1 MIKQHGRPSARLV
14 GGVKPLVDPRSS
26 SDTLRPPDDDD
37 QIIIM
42 VNMIV
47 IMMIMMIMMMI
58 INFSRMMKDS
68 GCPRAMRGIAARV
81 QPLELKFKERGR

>member
-1 MIKQHGRPSARLV
+1 MQLWMNKNQSFYLNVIKQHGRPSATLV

-58 INFSRMMKDS
+58 INFSRTPQIPD
-68 GCPRAMRGIAARV
+68 I
-81 QPLELKFKERGR
+81 L